1 VCVGRAIHQCRN
13 SREFAHLLQFFEI
26 PAMRLDAGPLFDED
40 DVIGCLGI
48 DENINAFAVGIG
60 ALF

>member
-1 VCVGRAIHQCRN
+1 
-13 SREFAHLLQFFEI
+13 
-26 PAMRLDAGPLFDED
+26 MRFDAGPLFDED
-40 DVIGCLGI
+40 DVIGCFGI